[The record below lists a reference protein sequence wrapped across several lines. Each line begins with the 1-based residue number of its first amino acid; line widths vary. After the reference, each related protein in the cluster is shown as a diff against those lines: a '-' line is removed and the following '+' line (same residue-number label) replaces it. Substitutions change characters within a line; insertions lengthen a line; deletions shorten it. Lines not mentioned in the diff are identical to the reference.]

1 MAVASMT
8 GFARCQGHHQGH
20 DWVWEIKSVNN
31 RGLDLRCRLGQGNDA
46 LEPELRRRLSEHVTR
61 GSISVGLVARRAAAV
76 APMRLNRAFLTE
88 MAAETRALADELAL
102 PPPGLDALMALPGA
116 IEPEA
121 EQEDAVEAR
130 HAAMLT
136 GFDTAVAALCEARRD
151 EGARLAE
158 VLEALLAEIADGT
171 EQAAASAEAQPAA
184 LRARLEA
191 QLGELSE
198 AVPALPEERL
208 AQEVALLAAKADIR
222 EEIDRLHAHVA
233 AARDLLAEGGAIGR
247 RLDFL
252 CQEFNRE
259 ANTLCSKSS
268 DVALTAIGLDLKAAV
283 DRLREQVQNV
293 E

>member
-1 MAVASMT
+1 MT

-198 AVPALPEERL
+198 AVPALSEERL

>member
-1 MAVASMT
+1 MT

>member
-1 MAVASMT
+1 VAVASMT
-8 GFARCQGHHQGH
+8 GFARCQGHLQGH

-46 LEPELRRRLSEHVTR
+46 LEPELRRRLGDHVTR
-61 GSISVGLVARRAAAV
+61 GSISVGLVARRAGAA
-76 APMRLNRAFLTE
+76 APMRLNRAFLAD

-130 HAAMLT
+130 HAAMLV
-136 GFDTAVAALCEARRD
+136 GFDDAVAALCKARRE
-151 EGARLAE
+151 EGARLAD
-158 VLEALLAEIADGT
+158 VLEALLAEIAAGT

-191 QLGELSE
+191 QLGELAD
-198 AVPALPEERL
+198 AVPALSEERF

-222 EEIDRLHAHVA
+222 EEIDRLRAHVA

-252 CQEFNRE
+252 CQELNRE

>member
-1 MAVASMT
+1 MT
-8 GFARCQGHHQGH
+8 GFARCQGQHQGH

-46 LEPELRRRLSEHVTR
+46 LEPELRRHLADHVTR
-61 GSISVGLVARRAAAV
+61 GSISVGLVARRAAAA
-76 APMRLNRAFLTE
+76 APMRLNRAFLAD

-102 PPPGLDALMALPGA
+102 APPGLAALMALPGA

-130 HAAMLT
+130 HAAMLA
-136 GFDTAVAALCEARRD
+136 GFDDAVAALCKARRE
-151 EGARLAE
+151 EGARLAD
-158 VLEALLAEIADGT
+158 VLDALLVEIADGT
-171 EQAAASAEAQPAA
+171 EQAAASAEAQPGA

-191 QLGELSE
+191 QLGELAD
-198 AVPALPEERL
+198 AVPALSEERF

-222 EEIDRLHAHVA
+222 EEIDRLGAHVA

>member
-1 MAVASMT
+1 MT
-8 GFARCQGHHQGH
+8 GFARCQGHLQGH

-46 LEPELRRRLSEHVTR
+46 LEPELRRRLGEHVTR
-61 GSISVGLVARRAAAV
+61 GSVSVGLVGRRAAV
-76 APMRLNRAFLTE
+76 AAPLRLNRAFLAD
-88 MAAETRALADELAL
+88 MAAETRAFADELAL

-121 EQEDAVEAR
+121 EQEDAVEVR
-130 HAAMLT
+130 HAAMLVS
-136 GFDTAVAALCEARRD
+136 FDDAVAALCEARRE
-151 EGARLAE
+151 EGARLAD
-158 VLEALLAEIADGT
+158 VLEALLAEIAAGT
-171 EQAAASAEAQPAA
+171 EQAAANAEAQPAA
-184 LRARLEA
+184 LRARLQA
-191 QLGELSE
+191 QLGELAE
-198 AVPALPEERL
+198 AVPALSEERL

-222 EEIDRLHAHVA
+222 EEIDRLRAHVA

-252 CQEFNRE
+252 CQELNRE

-268 DVALTAIGLDLKAAV
+268 DVALTAIGLELKAAV